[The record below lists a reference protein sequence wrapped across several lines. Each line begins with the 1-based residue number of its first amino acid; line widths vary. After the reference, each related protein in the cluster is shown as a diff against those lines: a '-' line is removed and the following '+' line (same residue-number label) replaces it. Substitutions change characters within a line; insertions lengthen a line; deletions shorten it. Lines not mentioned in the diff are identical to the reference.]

1 VTVRRLLAAVVLPL
15 AAVMT
20 VVAST
25 PWLRAFPPA
34 TVLPLLILAAVIS
47 VAIPPLVVTLT
58 GRSVAWSA
66 GASLVVLIAFSL
78 LVVLH
83 DPAGTSALW
92 RGFTQGVARLLSIA
106 LPVSAPRWLLVPPVV
121 LCWLVGAASSELL
134 TRSRSTG
141 LAPMLGV
148 VGFSLAYAA
157 TAGAPGT
164 LVVAATLLGVSA
176 GALLFL
182 RRWMLDTEDL
192 DSGTQTGQP
201 EHDPTRPLLLGV
213 VTLAVVAVACALLIP
228 RAPALKGA
236 AKAPHRTPPVVTVAP
251 VTPTVGLA
259 ELRGDTAANHPA
271 RTLFLVR
278 MNKPS
283 SGYLAAVD
291 LDNYNGDVWS
301 LHHTFEPTGGRVR
314 LAAGPGQTSRAET
327 EVVQHYQVIDAPDL
341 PWMPYLNQ
349 PLSVTGV
356 SVDVDD
362 LSGMVIPTQP
372 LVDGQSY
379 SVTSAATSRTLA
391 SLTAGQL
398 AQLSVASTRDAADAQ
413 PLPGA
418 DQAFDNVLTQLETE
432 TGESSSASLTFLRA
446 VENDFQTHYRRV
458 ATAEYAPA
466 TASARTISGGQTT
479 TRPDL
484 YGTSLADIQGAIFGK
499 NKTGTPEQFA
509 TLMTVL
515 ARKLGLPARL
525 VTGYRLSGPAAAATP
540 TRPDTEYRVTNLD
553 AWAWVEVYVP
563 PLGWVVVDPTPSKT
577 GSLPAQAPSA
587 GPTTTT
593 LPPTQIHAVVT
604 PGHSGHA
611 VAPRVHLA
619 RGGHSNPLV
628 PVLAAVLL
636 LAILV
641 ALVPATVA
649 VIKARRR
656 RRRRH
661 AADPGRQIEG
671 AWLETLDVLA
681 EAEVTG
687 LAPLTNSEVASEV
700 DRRFGPAAGAPVA
713 VLARTATAVT
723 FSSSQAPDGEGSAQ
737 AWAEFED
744 FHHAVHD
751 RQSGRERLRSRLR
764 VARRGRR

>member
-1 VTVRRLLAAVVLPL
+1 VLPL

-47 VAIPPLVVTLT
+47 VAIPPLVVALT

-66 GASLVVLIAFSL
+66 GASLLLLIAFLL

-83 DPAGTSALW
+83 DPTGTGTLW
-92 RGFTQGVARLLSIA
+92 RGFAQGVARLLSIT
-106 LPVSAPRWLLVPPVV
+106 LPVSAPRWLFVPPVV

-157 TAGAPGT
+157 TAGAPGA
-164 LVVAATLLGVSA
+164 LVVAAGLLGLSA
-176 GALLFL
+176 GTLLFL
-182 RRWMLDTEDL
+182 RRWMLDTENL
-192 DSGTQTGQP
+192 DAGTQAGQP
-201 EHDPTRPLLLGV
+201 GHDPIRPLILGLL
-213 VTLAVVAVACALLIP
+213 TLALVAAVCALFIP
-228 RAPALKGA
+228 QAPKLKGA
-236 AKAPHRTPPVVTVAP
+236 AKAPHRTPPVITVAP

-259 ELRGDTAANHPA
+259 ELRGDTAANRPA

-301 LHHTFEPTGGRVR
+301 LRHTFEPTGGRVR

-327 EVVQHYQVIDAPDL
+327 EVVQHYRVVDAPDL

-349 PLSVTGV
+349 PLSVAGV
-356 SVDVDD
+356 SVDFDD

-379 SVTSAATSRTLA
+379 SVTSAATSSTLA

-398 AQLSVASTRDAADAQ
+398 TQLSVASTRDQADAQ
-413 PLPGA
+413 PLAGA

-432 TGESSSASLTFLRA
+432 TNESSGASLTFLRA
-446 VENDFQTHYRRV
+446 VEDDFQTHYRRV

-466 TASARTISGGQTT
+466 TASARTVSGGHTT

-484 YGTSLADIQGAIFGK
+484 YGTSLADIQGAIFGR

-509 TLMTVL
+509 TLMTLL
-515 ARKLGLPARL
+515 ARKLGVPARL
-525 VTGYRLSGPAAAATP
+525 VTGYRLSGPNAAATP
-540 TRPDTEYRVTNLD
+540 TRPGTEYRVTNLD
-553 AWAWVEVYVP
+553 AWAWVEIYVP
-563 PLGWVVVDPTPSKT
+563 PLGWLVVDPTPSKT
-577 GSLPAQAPSA
+577 GVLPAQAPSA

-619 RGGHSNPLV
+619 GSGRSNPLV
-628 PVLAAVLL
+628 PVLAAVLVL
-636 LAILV
+636 VILV
-641 ALVPATVA
+641 ALVPATVWA
-649 VIKARRR
+649 IKARRR

-661 AADPGRQIEG
+661 AADPGLQIEG

-681 EAEVTG
+681 EADVTG
-687 LAPLTNSEVASEV
+687 LVPLTNTEVAAEV
-700 DRRFGPAAGAPVA
+700 DRRFGDEAGAPVA
-713 VLARTATAVT
+713 VLARTASAVT
-723 FSSSQAPDGEGSAQ
+723 FSSSPAPDREIGVQ
-737 AWAEFED
+737 AWSEFDE
-744 FHHAVHD
+744 FHRAVHA

-764 VARRGRR
+764 VARRRRH

>member
-1 VTVRRLLAAVVLPL
+1 VTMRRLLAAVLLPV
-15 AAVMT
+15 AAAMT

-34 TVLPLLILAAVIS
+34 TVWPLFILAAVIS

-58 GRSVAWSA
+58 RRSVAWSA
-66 GASLVVLIAFSL
+66 GASLVILIVFSL

-83 DPAGTSALW
+83 DPTGVGSLW
-92 RGFTQGVARLLSIA
+92 RGFSQGVARLLSIA

-141 LAPMLGV
+141 LAPLIGV
-148 VGFSLAYAA
+148 VGFCLAYAA

-164 LVVAATLLGVSA
+164 MVLEAALLGLAA
-176 GALLFL
+176 GSLLFL
-182 RRWMLDTEDL
+182 RRWMLDTENL
-192 DSGTQTGQP
+192 ESGEAGRP
-201 EHDPTRPLLLGV
+201 SHDPTRPLVLGL
-213 VTLAVVAVACALLIP
+213 VTLVVVAVVCALAIP
-228 RAPALKGA
+228 QAPTLKGA
-236 AKAPHRTPPVVTVAP
+236 AKAPHRAPPVMTVAP
-251 VTPTVGLA
+251 LTPTVGLA
-259 ELRGDTAANHPA
+259 ELRGESSAGGQA
-271 RTLFLVR
+271 RTLFVVR

-314 LAAGPGQTSRAET
+314 LAPGPGQTNRAQAD
-327 EVVQHYQVIDAPDL
+327 VVQHYRVVDAPDL

-349 PLSVTGV
+349 PV
-356 SVDVDD
+356 SVSGVGVDFD
-362 LSGMVIPTQP
+362 SLSGMVIPTQP
-372 LVDGQSY
+372 LADGQTY

-391 SLTAGQL
+391 SLTSGQL
-398 AQLSVASTRDAADAQ
+398 AHLSAASTRDQADAQ
-413 PLPGA
+413 PLAGA
-418 DQAFDNVLTQLETE
+418 ATSFDNVLTQLETE
-432 TGESSSASLTFLRA
+432 TGQSSGASLSFLRA
-446 VENDFQTHYRRV
+446 VADDFRTNYRRV

-466 TASARTISGGQTT
+466 TAKPRTESGGGTT

-499 NKTGTPEQFA
+499 SKTGTPEQFA
-509 TLMTVL
+509 TLMTLL
-515 ARKLGLPARL
+515 ARKLGVPARL
-525 VTGYRLSGPAAAATP
+525 VTGYRLSGPSAPATP

-553 AWAWVEVYVP
+553 AWAWVEIYVP
-563 PLGWVVVDPTPSKT
+563 PLGWLVVDPTPSKT
-577 GSLPAQAPSA
+577 GLVPAQAPSA

-593 LPPTQIHAVVT
+593 LPPTQIHATVT

-619 RGGHSNPLV
+619 SAGHSNPLV
-628 PVLAAVLL
+628 LVLAVVLVLAL
-636 LAILV
+636 LIG
-641 ALVPATVA
+641 LVPATIWA
-649 VIKARRR
+649 VKARRR
-656 RRRRH
+656 RRRRY
-661 AADPGRQIEG
+661 AADPDRQIEG

-687 LAPLTNSEVASEV
+687 LAPLTNSEVASQVEA
-700 DRRFGPAAGAPVA
+700 RYGPDAGSPVA
-713 VLARTATAVT
+713 VLARAASAVT
-723 FSSSQAPDGEGSAQ
+723 FAPSREPDPETSEQ
-737 AWAEFED
+737 AWAEFDD
-744 FHHAVHD
+744 FQRALSA

-764 VARRGRR
+764 VARRRRP